1 MFNNYICAK
10 IKKNNSGAKRI
21 RLVRFT
27 LRLLYP
33 RGKTL
38 YQDKFMFIEHSH
50 FFFWELLSYETPT
63 PPCYD
68 DGSPSPIN
76 TWAVYNLSKHQPTSM
91 TCFISTL

>member
-1 MFNNYICAK
+1 VFKMFNNYICAK

-50 FFFWELLSYETPT
+50 FFFWELLSYETPPPLFLMTVT
-63 PPCYD
+63 PP
-68 DGSPSPIN
+68 P
-76 TWAVYNLSKHQPTSM
+76 
-91 TCFISTL
+91 